1 MWRWR
6 ARRTKVMGT
15 LNAGLKRTS
24 GHGVIPFSES
34 LDSMTQTRHPRF
46 LKSAC
51 QPLTTREAGDNRT
64 VIPIIRTVIAD
75 GDRLARRKLRF
86 LLSTETGVDVVAECR
101 DGKHTVAAVKTH
113 DPDLLLL
120 NIRMPDVDGFQVL
133 SEIPPVEMPIVI
145 LTTASDRDAARAFA
159 AHALDYLLEPFD
171 KERLHHAIDRAR
183 TELLKA
189 HDLHLIHRILH
200 FLTEAQPAQWVDR
213 RLAIKAGGRVVFLD
227 MDEIDWIEAAANYVR
242 VNVGKESYQLR
253 AAIGHIT
260 ERLDPSRFVRIHR
273 STIVNVRK
281 IKALQPCNTGEYIAI
296 LSDGKELSCG
306 RSYRLQ
312 LQKLIGRKL

>member
-1 MWRWR
+1 
-6 ARRTKVMGT
+6 MGAF
-15 LNAGLKRTS
+15 NAGLKRTS
-24 GHGVIPFSES
+24 GHGVTPLSFGP
-34 LDSMTQTRHPRF
+34 TRQIRYPRF
-46 LKSAC
+46 LQSAC
-51 QPLTTREAGDNRT
+51 RPRTTREASNNRT
-64 VIPIIRTVIAD
+64 VIPIIRAIIAD
-75 GDRLARRKLRF
+75 GDRLARRKLRI
-86 LLSTETGVDVVAECR
+86 LLSTEAGVEVVAECR
-101 DGKHTVAAVKTH
+101 DGTHTVAAVKTH
-113 DPDLLLL
+113 SPDLLLL

-133 SEIPPVEMPIVI
+133 SEITPAEMPIII

-183 TELLKA
+183 TEILKA
-189 HDLHLIHRILH
+189 HDLHLIRRILDS
-200 FLTEAQPAQWVDR
+200 LTEAQPAQWVDR

-242 VNVGKESYQLR
+242 LNVGKESYLFR
-253 AAIGHIT
+253 AAIGHVA

-273 STIVNVRK
+273 STIVNIRK

-296 LSDGKELSCG
+296 LTGGKELSCG

-312 LQKLIGRKL
+312 LQKLIGLKL